1 MFRKSLIKPM
11 IFKVFSFKNSRI
23 RGVRSRVILGGFR
36 FLDGGVKIR
45 LFGFYTP

>member
-1 MFRKSLIKPM
+1 M

-45 LFGFYTP
+45 LFGFYIP